1 MAKKKDLYYFETF
14 AKSADCA
21 CQAAKLLGEVI
32 ADFNPEEL
40 PTKIQEIHLIEHAGD
55 ELNHGVMAALTTAF
69 ITPIEREDIMNISSN
84 LDEIIDFIEDVVLS
98 LYMYN
103 VRAIKPEAHKF
114 IELLQQSC
122 ELVEATVAELVNFK
136 KSKELKNKII
146 EINRLEGEG
155 DELYIE
161 SMHKLHTSDDSPLAI
176 IAWKEILKCLERC
189 LDQCEDTAGLIEGVI
204 MKNT

>member
-1 MAKKKDLYYFETF
+1 MAKKTDLFYFETF

-32 ADFNPEEL
+32 ANFNPEEL
-40 PTKIQEIHLIEHAGD
+40 PDKMKEMQVIEHAGD
-55 ELNHGVMAALTTAF
+55 ELNHGVMGALTTAF
-69 ITPIEREDIMNISSN
+69 ITPIEREDLMDISSN
-84 LDEIIDFIEDVVLS
+84 LDEIIDFIEDVMLS

-114 IELLQQSC
+114 IELLQNAC

-136 KSKELKNKII
+136 KSKELKNQII
-146 EINRLEGEG
+146 EINRLEEEG
-155 DELYIE
+155 DVLYLN
-161 SMHKLHTSDDSPLAI
+161 SMHKLHTSDDSPLEI
-176 IAWKEILKCLERC
+176 IAWKEILKCLEKC